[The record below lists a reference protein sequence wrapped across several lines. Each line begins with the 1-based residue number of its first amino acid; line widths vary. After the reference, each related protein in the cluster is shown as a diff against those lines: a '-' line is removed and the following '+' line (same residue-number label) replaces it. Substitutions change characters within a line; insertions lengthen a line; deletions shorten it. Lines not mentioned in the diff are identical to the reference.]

1 MKSTSPDRS
10 IPHPLVLP
18 PVTKE
23 TIQRAREGVAYAR
36 NADANEAIAEAL
48 LSAEVLAE
56 GGSQEKITAEVRS
69 LVLRTIIH
77 TFFQIKVEF
86 PEGILQT
93 PALIAAN
100 HLNHID
106 PFLLLSELPANPYY
120 HILGDARTL
129 YNNWWKRLFLRLAK
143 GVIPLER
150 IWKEEIAVISG
161 AKAGREDLAQLADDI
176 QQYVPQGNSIETLR
190 RLDRIV
196 QGIFAC
202 GDGIILFPE
211 GKLASAEG
219 NLQLPLK
226 RGAAIYAL
234 RSGVPIVPVALI
246 GTKDLYLRKE
256 LTLRFGEALIFP
268 QSHRP
273 KPKEIQAVLDE
284 LQAALVA
291 LLPKDYHEPEEPK
304 LLRHFLNR
312 MFW

>member
-10 IPHPLVLP
+10 IPHPVVLP
-18 PVTKE
+18 PLTKE

-36 NADANEAIAEAL
+36 NAHANEAIAEAL

-56 GGSQEKITAEVRS
+56 TGSQQKISGEVRRK
-69 LVLRTIIH
+69 VLRTVIH
-77 TFFQIKVEF
+77 ILFEIKVEF
-86 PEGILQT
+86 PERIPQT
-93 PALIAAN
+93 PALVAAN

-106 PFLLLSELPANPYY
+106 PFLLLSELPANPFY

-161 AKAGREDLAQLADDI
+161 AKAGREDLGQLADDI

-196 QGIFAC
+196 QGIFAR

-211 GKLASAEG
+211 GRLGSAEG

-246 GTKDLYLRKE
+246 GTQDLYFRKK
-256 LTLRFGEALIFP
+256 LTVRFGEPLIFT
-268 QSHRP
+268 QSNRP

-284 LQAALVA
+284 LQAALCA
-291 LLPKDYHEPEEPK
+291 LLPNDYHEPEEPK
-304 LLRHFLNR
+304 RLRHFLNR

>member
-1 MKSTSPDRS
+1 MKSTSADRS

-18 PVTKE
+18 PLTKE

-36 NADANEAIAEAL
+36 NSSANEAMVEAL

-56 GGSQEKITAEVRS
+56 GGSQEKISGEVRRK
-69 LVLRTIIH
+69 VLRTLIH
-77 TFFQIKVEF
+77 TLFQIKVEF
-86 PEGILQT
+86 PERILQT

-106 PFLLLSELPANPYY
+106 PFLLLSELPANPFY

-129 YNNWWKRLFLRLAK
+129 YNNSWKRFFLRLAK

-161 AKAGREDLAQLADDI
+161 AKAGRSDLAELADDI
-176 QQYVPQGNSIETLR
+176 QQYVPQSNSIETLR

-211 GKLASAEG
+211 GRLGSAEG
-219 NLQLPLK
+219 ELQLPLK

-246 GTKDLYLRKE
+246 GTQDLYFRKE

-284 LQAALVA
+284 LQTALFA

-312 MFW
+312 MFL

>member
-1 MKSTSPDRS
+1 MKSTSADRS

-18 PVTKE
+18 PLTKE

-36 NADANEAIAEAL
+36 NDRANEAIVEAL

-56 GGSQEKITAEVRS
+56 SGSQEKISGEVRRK
-69 LVLRTIIH
+69 VLRTLIH
-77 TFFQIKVEF
+77 TLFQIKVEF
-86 PEGILQT
+86 PERIPQT

-106 PFLLLSELPANPYY
+106 PFLLLSELPANPFY

-129 YNNWWKRLFLRLAK
+129 YNNSWKRLFLRLAK
-143 GVIPLER
+143 GVIPLQR

-161 AKAGREDLAQLADDI
+161 AKAGREDLAELADDI
-176 QQYVPQGNSIETLR
+176 QQYVPQANSIETLR

-196 QGIFAC
+196 QGIFTR

-211 GKLASAEG
+211 GRLGSAEG
-219 NLQLPLK
+219 ELQLPLK

-246 GTKDLYLRKE
+246 GTQDLYLRKE

-273 KPKEIQAVLDE
+273 KSKEIQAVLDE
-284 LQAALVA
+284 LQAALLA

-312 MFW
+312 MFL